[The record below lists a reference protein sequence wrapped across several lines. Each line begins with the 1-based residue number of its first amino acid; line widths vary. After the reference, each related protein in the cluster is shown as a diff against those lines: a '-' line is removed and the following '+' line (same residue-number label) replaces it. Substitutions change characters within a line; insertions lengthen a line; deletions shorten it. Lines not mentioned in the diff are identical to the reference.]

1 MNAPLLVTE
10 YQETRA
16 LVANAVQ
23 HAFLERFG
31 EAPDPADRLWERG
44 SLERLALIGD
54 VEAKLGVSFRDEDIE
69 FLDTAD
75 DLVERGVAVLMRGG
89 K

>member
-1 MNAPLLVTE
+1 MNAPLLVTQ

-23 HAFLERFG
+23 QAFFERFG

-54 VEAKLGVSFRDEDIE
+54 VEAKLGASFRDEDIE

-89 K
+89 Q

>member
-1 MNAPLLVTE
+1 MNAPLLVAQ

-23 HAFLERFG
+23 LAFLERFG
-31 EAPDPADRLWERG
+31 EAPDAADRLWERG
-44 SLERLALIGD
+44 SLDRLALID
-54 VEAKLGVSFRDEDIE
+54 AVEAKLGVSFRDEDIE

-75 DLVERGVAVLMRGG
+75 DLVERGVGVLMRGG